1 MSKQQHPRG
10 TPPQVIKDVISAIL
24 EGLKN
29 KEKPSSPERLL
40 WEWKKVVRGNIAR
53 HTKPVAWT
61 GTRLIVNVDS
71 SSYLYE
77 LNLQKEKILSKLKR
91 RLGKGKIDEIQFRM
105 GETIEKENG

>member
-1 MSKQQHPRG
+1 MSKQQYPKG
-10 TPPQVIKDVISAIL
+10 TPPQAIKDVVSTIL

-29 KEKPSSPERLL
+29 KEPSFLERLL
-40 WEWKKVVRGNIAR
+40 LEWKKVVRGNIAK

-91 RLGKGKIDEIQFRM
+91 RLGKEKIDEIQFRM